1 MQARQEVERRL
12 QEKEEEFENTRK
24 NFARAMDSM
33 QASLEGESKAKQEA
47 LRQVTEPN
55 MYTCGFGQC
64 MQSVGSHLTV
74 PSRLVSC
81 RIKKKIE
88 ADINELEMALDH
100 ANKANAE
107 AAKQIKRHA
116 ATLLDVDT
124 ACEEENRARLDIEDQ
139 VGMADRKGTTTNL

>member
-1 MQARQEVERRL
+1 MR
-12 QEKEEEFENTRK
+12 
-24 NFARAMDSM
+24 
-33 QASLEGESKAKQEA
+33 
-47 LRQVTEPN
+47 
-55 MYTCGFGQC
+55 
-64 MQSVGSHLTV
+64 SVGSYLTF
-74 PSRLVSC
+74 PSCLVSF

-139 VGMADRKGTTTNL
+139 VGMADRKGTTANL

>member
-1 MQARQEVERRL
+1 MYKMSAFITEVL
-12 QEKEEEFENTRK
+12 CHF
-24 NFARAMDSM
+24 
-33 QASLEGESKAKQEA
+33 
-47 LRQVTEPN
+47 
-55 MYTCGFGQC
+55 
-64 MQSVGSHLTV
+64 
-74 PSRLVSC
+74 

-88 ADINELEMALDH
+88 SDINELEMALDH

-139 VGMADRKGTTTNL
+139 VGMADRKGRKKRQDARYNGQLRVN

>member
-47 LRQVTEPN
+47 LRRVTEPN
-55 MYTCGFGQC
+55 MYTC
-64 MQSVGSHLTV
+64 MRSVGSYLTV
-74 PSRLVSC
+74 PSRLVSF

-139 VGMADRKGTTTNL
+139 VGMADRKGRKTEG

>member
-1 MQARQEVERRL
+1 MQNVCSAPISEISC
-12 QEKEEEFENTRK
+12 
-24 NFARAMDSM
+24 NF
-33 QASLEGESKAKQEA
+33 
-47 LRQVTEPN
+47 
-55 MYTCGFGQC
+55 
-64 MQSVGSHLTV
+64 
-74 PSRLVSC
+74 

-88 ADINELEMALDH
+88 SDINELEMALDH

-139 VGMADRKGTTTNL
+139 VGMADRKGKGIKEGGKRILDCQFCRNR

>member
-1 MQARQEVERRL
+1 MSAPISEISC
-12 QEKEEEFENTRK
+12 
-24 NFARAMDSM
+24 NF
-33 QASLEGESKAKQEA
+33 
-47 LRQVTEPN
+47 
-55 MYTCGFGQC
+55 
-64 MQSVGSHLTV
+64 
-74 PSRLVSC
+74 

-88 ADINELEMALDH
+88 SDINELEMALDH

-139 VGMADRKGTTTNL
+139 VGMADRKGNNRKSLDDLLESAR

>member
-1 MQARQEVERRL
+1 MPISEISC
-12 QEKEEEFENTRK
+12 
-24 NFARAMDSM
+24 NF
-33 QASLEGESKAKQEA
+33 
-47 LRQVTEPN
+47 
-55 MYTCGFGQC
+55 
-64 MQSVGSHLTV
+64 
-74 PSRLVSC
+74 

-88 ADINELEMALDH
+88 SDINELEMALDH

-139 VGMADRKGTTTNL
+139 VGMADRKGNRKRSLSGRSDLIVSAR

>member
-1 MQARQEVERRL
+1 MR
-12 QEKEEEFENTRK
+12 
-24 NFARAMDSM
+24 
-33 QASLEGESKAKQEA
+33 
-47 LRQVTEPN
+47 
-55 MYTCGFGQC
+55 
-64 MQSVGSHLTV
+64 SVGSYLTV
-74 PSRLVSC
+74 PSRLVSF

-139 VGMADRKGTTTNL
+139 VGMADRKGRKTERGTDSRVCEIKLTISLESSTCRVNK

>member
-1 MQARQEVERRL
+1 MVEHPKSKSTQPRFATATLYRQ
-12 QEKEEEFENTRK
+12 NTIRSLC
-24 NFARAMDSM
+24 RPDSACKM
-33 QASLEGESKAKQEA
+33 SALILE
-47 LRQVTEPN
+47 
-55 MYTCGFGQC
+55 
-64 MQSVGSHLTV
+64 
-74 PSRLVSC
+74 VSC
-81 RIKKKIE
+81 HFRIKKKIE

-139 VGMADRKGTTTNL
+139 VGMADRKGRKCSTHRLFESAR